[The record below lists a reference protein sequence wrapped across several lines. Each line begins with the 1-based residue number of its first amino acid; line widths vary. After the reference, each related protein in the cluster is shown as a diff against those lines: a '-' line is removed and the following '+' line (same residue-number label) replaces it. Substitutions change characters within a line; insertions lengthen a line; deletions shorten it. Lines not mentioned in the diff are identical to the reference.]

1 MQTNY
6 QSKVNHQQSNQNR
19 PIDKGRACVI
29 VERYPSNQ
37 LGQNHQ
43 PLMKN
48 RYANIGRATL
58 WQNKPGSNM
67 PNVEI
72 ELDTMPIGAQGSQKI
87 YIFWDSDKS
96 NNQ

>member
-1 MQTNY
+1 MNQQ
-6 QSKVNHQQSNQNR
+6 QSHQQPMNNR

-29 VERYPSNQ
+29 VERYQSSQ
-37 LGQNHQ
+37 LGQGNQ

-48 RYANIGRATL
+48 RYATIGRATL

-72 ELDTMPIGAQGSQKI
+72 ELDTMPIGATGSQKV
-87 YIFWDSDKS
+87 YIFWDSEK
-96 NNQ
+96 Q